1 MNLDKKVWQLFAL
14 FVMAFIWGASF
25 ILMKK
30 GLQSYS
36 NYQVAAFRIFISF
49 VIVLPFIIKSFK
61 RITKQ
66 NLFPLIIVGVVGN
79 MIPALL
85 FTTAQT
91 HINSSVAGML
101 NALTPIFTLVIGVIL
116 FRTKTRII
124 NVLGLF
130 LGLVG
135 AAGLAVED
143 YSTFF
148 EGTNWFSLFAIT
160 ATLCYGFNVNIVKEK
175 LKDLNAI
182 EITSL
187 AFLFTGPFAGVY
199 LLLSDFSAVSNTD
212 NYLLNTFYIFLL
224 ALFSSVLAV
233 LIMNKLIK
241 HTTAVFASTVTYI
254 IPIFAILWGLLDGE
268 RLKVYDFLWIIII
281 LVGVYLV
288 NKKNKV

>member
-1 MNLDKKVWQLFAL
+1 MNLDKKIWQLFAL
-14 FVMAFIWGASF
+14 VVMALIWGTSF

-49 VIVLPFIIKSFK
+49 VIVLPFLIKSVK
-61 RITKQ
+61 KITRQ
-66 NLFPLIIVGVVGN
+66 NLLPLILVGFIGN
-79 MIPALL
+79 LIPALL

-101 NALTPIFTLVIGVIL
+101 NALTPIFTLVIGVLL
-116 FRTKTRII
+116 FKTKTRFINII
-124 NVLGLF
+124 GLII
-130 LGLVG
+130 GLIG

-143 YSTFF
+143 FSTFF
-148 EGTNWFSLFAIT
+148 EGTNWFGIFAII

-175 LKDLNAI
+175 LHGLNAV

-187 AFLFTGPFAGVY
+187 AFLFTGPVAGVF
-199 LLLSDFSAVSNTD
+199 LFFTDFSKVSSTD
-212 NYLLNTFYIFLL
+212 NYMINTLYIFLL

-254 IPIFAILWGLLDGE
+254 IPIFAIIWGAIDGE
-268 RLKVYDFLWIIII
+268 RFKVYDFLWIIII

-288 NKKNKV
+288 NKKSKV